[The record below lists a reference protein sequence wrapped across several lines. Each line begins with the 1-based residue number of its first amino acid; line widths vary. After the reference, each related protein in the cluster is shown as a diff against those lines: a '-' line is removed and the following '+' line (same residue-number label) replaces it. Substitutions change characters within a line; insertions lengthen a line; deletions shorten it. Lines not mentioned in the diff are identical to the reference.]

1 MIQLIAHRG
10 NDGTGLV
17 ANSKAALLTS
27 MEKDYI
33 AGIEL
38 DVRLTKDKKVVVF
51 HNFLIDDTKHRIR
64 KISSLTFK
72 EIQAYRIGKKEK
84 EQVPLL
90 ESVLACISSN
100 KKILIEIKEESSD
113 YQDILDAVYQVIKQ
127 YPELT
132 IYICSFHY
140 ELLKAFQRQHPN
152 YRVGLIIGFM
162 INMDHLNHPFD
173 FTSIPMSMIDHW
185 DFRKE
190 TFVWTVNNPSDIKK
204 LYQKTTR
211 ANVITDE
218 AYALNDVIKN
228 SISALPDSHH

>member
-1 MIQLIAHRG
+1 MLQLIAHRG
-10 NDGTGLV
+10 NDGHGLV
-17 ANSKAALLTS
+17 GNSKSALLTS
-27 MEKDYI
+27 MEKDYV

-51 HNFLIDDTKHRIR
+51 HNFLIDDPTHRIR
-64 KISSLTFK
+64 KVSSLTWK
-72 EIQAYRIGKKEK
+72 EIQTYRIGKGASER
-84 EQVPLL
+84 VPLL
-90 ESVLACISSN
+90 ESVLAHITSN

-140 ELLKAFQRQHPN
+140 ELLKTFQRQHPN

-162 INMDHLNHPFD
+162 INMDHINHPFD
-173 FTSIPMSMIDHW
+173 FTSIPMSMIDDW

-190 TFVWTVNNPSDIKK
+190 TFIWTVNKPTDMKK
-204 LYQKTTR
+204 IYKKTTHVG
-211 ANVITDE
+211 VITDN
-218 AYALNDVIKN
+218 AFALNEAIKKIN
-228 SISALPDSHH
+228 